1 MTNHPCYLIDDF
13 IQHSHEHLTVG
24 ISLKKLERN
33 QYHVYS
39 PFYIK
44 DKAGYEFFFDYDFIS
59 DGGSIPW
66 FLWPFLRYNGRAMPA
81 FLIHDAACNRA
92 NESGLYIYR
101 GQGDGDF
108 YRHLRDC
115 GIAKWIA
122 KSASKAVRKYGEYL
136 KSSGK
141 LK

>member
-13 IQHSHEHLTVG
+13 IENTEFHLAVK
-24 ISLKKLERN
+24 ISKKKLERN
-33 QYHVYS
+33 GYVVTH

-44 DKAGYEFFFDYDFIS
+44 DKHGLEYFFDIGFES
-59 DGGSIPW
+59 DAGSIPW

-81 FLIHDAACNRA
+81 FLIHDAACDRA
-92 NESGLYIYR
+92 NSSGLYIYR
-101 GQGDGDF
+101 AQGDGDF

-115 GIAKWIA
+115 GIANWIA
-122 KSASKAVRKYGEYL
+122 KSASKAVFNYGLML